1 MCDFA
6 PTSLEYL
13 GHIIYIKG
21 VAMDPNKVSV
31 TLGTRTLRTSKGCGI
46 NRVLSKTHQ
55 RLLKICQAT
64 DGARKNR
71 SL

>member
-31 TLGTRTLRTSKGCGI
+31 TLAARSLRTSKGCGI
-46 NRVLSKTHQ
+46 NHVFQKLIK
-55 RLLKICQAT
+55 
-64 DGARKNR
+64 DY
-71 SL
+71 